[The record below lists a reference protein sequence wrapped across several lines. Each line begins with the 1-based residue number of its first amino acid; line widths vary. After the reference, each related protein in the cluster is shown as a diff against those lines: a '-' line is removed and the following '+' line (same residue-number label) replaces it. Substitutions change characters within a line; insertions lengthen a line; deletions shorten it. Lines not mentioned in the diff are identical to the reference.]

1 MSFGAGLAGFVDG
14 LEAGMRIRDRWDER
28 KEKQANKAKQDQL
41 NSETKQAFADAQA
54 AGAVEAGDY
63 QNFWLN
69 YQLPKQQALM
79 MEKGDYAG
87 AKALGE
93 WGRSEDAIKGGKL
106 FSSALIKSQ
115 SGDHAGAWQD
125 VIAASQLNGYLQ
137 TGWKVKGVEPIQTKD
152 GKLRGHRITTVDPEG
167 KEHYR
172 DARLE
177 DEPSIIASFG
187 NPMATNNA
195 NIESAAAE
203 KKRKN
208 ELEDYETKKKID
220 QKYSTTGSNSP
231 EKQSE
236 RYQKA
241 AEQRAKSDLEWDT
254 YSDEDKDKLIRKDLS
269 AADSFGA
276 EKSGQSGKSADKA
289 PEPPKK
295 IIVDTANGN
304 PVDLTGKDQTKAAG
318 LNKTPVPAE
327 KPQQPAPIPS
337 NGAQPSPEVGLGSPQ
352 AEARETTIG
361 YAKEALAR
369 GGNPDRVKQQL
380 MNAGVPQ
387 DQWPEELTGSG
398 NGEIGIGR

>member
-14 LEAGMRIRDRWDER
+14 LEAGMRIRDRYDER

-69 YQLPKQQALM
+69 YQLPRQQALM

-93 WGRSEDAIKGGKL
+93 WGRSEDALKGGKL
-106 FSSALIKSQ
+106 FSSALVKAQ
-115 SGDHAGAWQD
+115 SGDYDGAFQDVYAGSQLQGYISSDVKFAGA
-125 VIAASQLNGYLQ
+125 
-137 TGWKVKGVEPIQTKD
+137 EPIQYQGKTVGYRVKATGPD
-152 GKLRGHRITTVDPEG
+152 GKAIT
-167 KEHYR
+167 R
-172 DARLE
+172 DYRLE
-177 DEPSIIASFG
+177 DIPAAIAQIG
-187 NPMATNNA
+187 NPMEAYKSQT
-195 NIESAAAE
+195 ETRAAE
-203 KKRKN
+203 TKRKN
-208 ELEDYETKKKID
+208 ELEDYETKKKVD

-254 YSDEDKDKLIRKDLS
+254 YSDEDKDKLIRKDLA
-269 AADSFGA
+269 AADNFAADKTGQGGA
-276 EKSGQSGKSADKA
+276 KAADKA
-289 PEPPKK
+289 PEEPKK

-352 AEARETTIG
+352 AGARETTIG